1 MHGILILDKPLG
13 VTSNRALQEA
23 KNLFKATTKVGHG
36 GSLDPTA
43 TGLLPLYF
51 GEAVKF
57 SRFSLE
63 ADKHYQVTASLGLR
77 TESGDLEGELLERR
91 PIPKLT
97 ESHVEKVL
105 DQFRGTILQTPPM
118 YSALKHKGKTLYKLA
133 RRGIV
138 VERVPREITIHKLSL
153 LALHADSLDLDV
165 QVSKGSYIRS
175 LVESIGEALGCGA
188 HVSALRRLTAGP
200 FVEEQ
205 MLSFETLNKIL
216 TEQGQEALEACL
228 LPVNSGLDALPIL
241 RLDAAFADRAIK
253 GQVLPL
259 PELGVLSAVPISE
272 LLAGQ
277 WVCLHSLDNQFL
289 GIGQILDN
297 ECVRPKRM
305 LSTYSLCPRAGSR
318 ARLSSRLV
326 SPSL

>member
-1 MHGILILDKPLG
+1 MGTVHGILILDKPLG

-23 KNLFKATTKVGHG
+23 KNLLKATTKVGHG

-63 ADKHYQVTASLGLR
+63 ADKHYQVTAALGIR
-77 TESGDLEGELLERR
+77 TDSGDLEGEILERR
-91 PIPKLT
+91 PIPVLS

-105 DQFRGTILQTPPM
+105 AQFRGTLLQVPPM
-118 YSALKHKGKTLYKLA
+118 YSALKYQGKTLYKLA
-133 RRGIV
+133 RKGIV
-138 VERVPREITIHKLSL
+138 IERTPREVSIYKLSL
-153 LALHADSLDLDV
+153 LALRKDTLDLDV
-165 QVSKGSYIRS
+165 VVSKGTYIRS

-188 HVSALRRLTAGP
+188 HVSALRRVAAGP
-200 FVEEQ
+200 YQSEQ
-205 MLSFETLNKIL
+205 MLRFEDLNSVL
-216 TEQGQEALEACL
+216 VEGGRAALKACL
-228 LPVNSGLDALPIL
+228 LPVNSGLDLPIL

-259 PELGVLSAVPISE
+259 PESGVLSEVPIIE
-272 LLAGQ
+272 LMAGQ
-277 WVCLHSLDNQFL
+277 WVCLHTLENQFL

-297 ECVRPKRM
+297 ECVAPRRM
-305 LSTYSLCPRAGSR
+305 LSTDTLTLA
-318 ARLSSRLV
+318 
-326 SPSL
+326 